1 MNEKVKPLSR
11 KELQK
16 LLTTDADAF
25 TVLRFLRHR
34 ERTPAIQQVEEMGS
48 SQIPGFVGSLGDLYH
63 ALWALE
69 PKVREEIPAD
79 RRYWGEILKA
89 AMQTA
94 AYEGLHAQTQLS
106 DLKSVLGTLTMGQ
119 SVLEN
124 VPEKD
129 KEQLQE
135 AAEKQ
140 KDADDAEAEAQQAE
154 AEAAAANMLAE
165 AAQAASGQSGA
176 GQPQN
181 GSGGMSLEEAQEL
194 ANELANRAAEARAKA
209 DAAKQA
215 VESVVEKLMGQPG
228 SEEAMDK
235 LRELARVGIAAA
247 KEAKEKVEEVSD
259 TLESWGLE
267 EGELVRKG
275 IPEALGVLERMKKSE
290 ALRKF
295 AALLGRLRQ
304 IAARKARSKERSE
317 GVRVTIPETG
327 RDIKRAVGSELVA
340 ISHTALRTKALMRW
354 ARGELRLHGEQAKKK
369 LGHGPV
375 IVCED
380 ASGSMDGVKQQWAK
394 AVVLAMAHYA
404 KLRKRSFGWVLFD
417 AVVHRAEKYLQG
429 RVSAE
434 QMLEIAESRA
444 GGGTDFERPL
454 RRALE
459 MVQKEGLRKADIC
472 FITDGECAVSEEFL
486 RELRA
491 TKEAYDINVFAV
503 LCDIGSTSDE
513 TVRQFADRVEK
524 VSAFTADTAETVF
537 RNL

>member
-1 MNEKVKPLSR
+1 MQQKVKPLSR

-48 SQIPGFVGSLGDLYH
+48 SQIPGFVGSLCDLYH

-165 AAQAASGQSGA
+165 AAQAAQGGQSG
-176 GQPQN
+176 GQPQK
-181 GSGGMSLEEAQEL
+181 GPGMSLEEAQEL

-304 IAARKARSKERSE
+304 IAARKARSKEKSE

-327 RDIKRAVGSELVA
+327 RDIKRAVNSELVS
-340 ISHTALRTKALMRW
+340 ISHPALRTKALTRW
-354 ARGELRLHGEQAKKK
+354 ARGELQLRGEQAKKK

-380 ASGSMDGVKQQWAK
+380 ASGSMDGAKQQWAK

-417 AVVHRAEKYLQG
+417 AVVHRAEKYSQG

-459 MVQKEGLRKADIC
+459 MIQEEGLRKADIC

-491 TKEAYDINVFAV
+491 AKEAYDINVFAV
-503 LCDIGSTSDE
+503 LCDVGSTSDE
-513 TVRQFADRVEK
+513 TVRQFADGVEK
-524 VSAFTADTAETVF
+524 VSAFNADTAETVF